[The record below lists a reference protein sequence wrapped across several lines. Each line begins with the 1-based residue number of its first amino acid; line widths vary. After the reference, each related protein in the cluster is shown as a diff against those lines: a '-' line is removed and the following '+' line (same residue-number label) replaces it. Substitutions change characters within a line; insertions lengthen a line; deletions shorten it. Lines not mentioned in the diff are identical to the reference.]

1 MKPILILGGSGF
13 IGLTLYKELAPFF
26 EVKATYY
33 TAKGFKKNQN
43 FYPFNL
49 ENNELTALLKEVKPK
64 LIISALRTNF
74 DTQIDAHNLI
84 CEYVKKYNSR
94 ILFLSSANVFDT
106 FRHYP
111 SYEYDKT
118 FSESIYGKV
127 KIKIENQIMRLPIG
141 KYVIARLP
149 MIFGKKAPRVIA
161 FDNAVL
167 TGAPIEVF
175 PNTIIN
181 VNSDTRLSQQIHY
194 IINQKKTGIFHLGS
208 SDLISHYEFVQLLIN
223 GRHKKSGL
231 FKQVFTSNQ
240 MRYLATLPKE
250 NKLPNHLLLSYSDVL
265 NDCNI
270 LNTKNHL

>member
-13 IGLTLYKELAPFF
+13 VGYSLYKELAPFF

-33 TAKGFKKNQN
+33 TAKAFRKNQN
-43 FYPFNL
+43 FYPLDL
-49 ENNELTALLKEVKPK
+49 ENEELSALLRDVKPK
-64 LIISALRTNF
+64 LIISALRGDF
-74 DTQIDAHNLI
+74 DTQIDAHSLL
-84 CEYVKKYNSR
+84 CDYVKKHNSR

-118 FSESIYGKV
+118 FSESVYGKI

-149 MIFGKKAPRVIA
+149 MIFGKQSPRVVA
-161 FDNAVL
+161 FDKAIMA
-167 TGAPIEVF
+167 GSPIEVF

-181 VNSDTRLSQQIHY
+181 VNSSSRLSQQIHY
-194 IINQKKTGIFHLGS
+194 IINQKKTGIYHLGS

-223 GRHKKSGL
+223 VRHKKPGR

-270 LNTKNHL
+270 LNTKKYL